1 MSSYLYTR
9 VYCVTCTYVHLHLH
23 FSVTPEYAIGA
34 VATIE
39 NDEVCGLV
47 EFYFENNTLI
57 VQVDI
62 EGLKG
67 LNLKMDTYLSGSLV
81 TTNKSL
87 F

>member
-1 MSSYLYTR
+1 MR
-9 VYCVTCTYVHLHLH
+9 LHLH

-39 NDEVCGLV
+39 NNEVCGLV
-47 EFYFENNTLI
+47 EFYFENKTLI

-67 LNLKMDTYLSGSLV
+67 LKP
-81 TTNKSL
+81 
-87 F
+87 

>member
-1 MSSYLYTR
+1 MR
-9 VYCVTCTYVHLHLH
+9 LHLH
-23 FSVTPEYAIGA
+23 FSITPEYA

-47 EFYFENNTLI
+47 EFYFEKNTLI

-67 LNLKMDTYLSGSLV
+67 LKP
-81 TTNKSL
+81 
-87 F
+87 